1 MAGGRGRTRESAES
15 LARPPASPPARRLRR
30 ARLGDLRLWLGL
42 VLVAGSMLVGARL
55 MGADDDTVV
64 VLRATRDLAVGAGLD
79 GLAPV
84 RVSRAAAG
92 DLYLEGPAPDGVL
105 RWPVQAGELVP
116 RSAVASG
123 PRADSRLVTVPV
135 DPLHA
140 PPALQRGS
148 LVDVWSVPGDPEQ
161 GEPGLVLPAVSVADV
176 STDALGMG
184 GELAVVLDVPS
195 GQVAAVV
202 DAARGGGVD
211 LVAVPASS
219 QSADAGD
226 AAPSPSPVP
235 VAEGRP

>member
-1 MAGGRGRTRESAES
+1 M
-15 LARPPASPPARRLRR
+15 
-30 ARLGDLRLWLGL
+30 
-42 VLVAGSMLVGARL
+42 
-55 MGADDDTVV
+55 
-64 VLRATRDLAVGAGLD
+64 
-79 GLAPV
+79 
-84 RVSRAAAG
+84 
-92 DLYLEGPAPDGVL
+92 
-105 RWPVQAGELVP
+105 
-116 RSAVASG
+116 
-123 PRADSRLVTVPV
+123 TVPV

-202 DAARGGGVD
+202 DAARGGEVD
-211 LVAVPASS
+211 LVAVPARS